1 MGIRINTNVPSINT
15 RRHLSNSTNAFNKS
29 MEKLSSGLRINRAGD
44 DAAGLAISENLKS
57 DIRALNQ
64 AARNAADGISLIQT
78 AEGSLDEVS
87 NILLRMKELAEQAL
101 NGTLSDTDRGYLN
114 AEFDALKSEIN
125 RISDS
130 VDFNGVKLL
139 DGSGTSVAIQV
150 GIGTSGS
157 DSVAVDLTTD
167 VDTTGLGLA
176 AAVDTAS
183 NAGQA
188 MDQIDDAISTV
199 VSSRGELRRGPEP
212 ARELDPQHQHD
223 VGEPLRREQPHP
235 RRRCGLR
242 DVEHDVVPD
251 PAAGRRGHAGTGQ
264 HDKRPGDEPARR
276 LARGPGRRR
285 CGAACPPRALRRC
298 SIRSGGRY
306 AGPVPERRARKP
318 VRHSQGGIGPWVS
331 ASTRTCRRSTPVG
344 TCPTRQTP
352 STSRWKSSALGL
364 RINRAG
370 DDAAGLAIS
379 ENLKS
384 DIRALDQAARNA
396 ADGISLIQTAEGSLD
411 EVSNILL
418 RMKELAEQSLNG
430 TLSDT
435 DRGYLNAEFS
445 ALSGEIDRISDGVD
459 FNGVKLLDGS
469 GGTVAIQVGIGTSGS
484 DSVAVDLGDDLDATG
499 LGLSATIDSASGAGT
514 AMDEIDDAIS
524 TVVSARGDFGAIQN
538 RLESSIRNINMTSEN
553 LSAAN
558 SRIRDVDVAHET
570 SSLTSFQI
578 LQQAGVAM
586 LAQAN
591 MTTGLAMNLLG

>member
-114 AEFDALKSEIN
+114 AEFDALKGEIN

-188 MDQIDDAISTV
+188 MDQIDEAISTV
-199 VSSRGELRRGPEP
+199 VSSRGG
-212 ARELDPQHQHD
+212 
-223 VGEPLRREQPHP
+223 
-235 RRRCGLR
+235 
-242 DVEHDVVPD
+242 
-251 PAAGRRGHAGTGQ
+251 
-264 HDKRPGDEPARR
+264 
-276 LARGPGRRR
+276 
-285 CGAACPPRALRRC
+285 
-298 SIRSGGRY
+298 
-306 AGPVPERRARKP
+306 
-318 VRHSQGGIGPWVS
+318 
-331 ASTRTCRRSTPVG
+331 
-344 TCPTRQTP
+344 
-352 STSRWKSSALGL
+352 
-364 RINRAG
+364 
-370 DDAAGLAIS
+370 
-379 ENLKS
+379 
-384 DIRALDQAARNA
+384 
-396 ADGISLIQTAEGSLD
+396 
-411 EVSNILL
+411 
-418 RMKELAEQSLNG
+418 
-430 TLSDT
+430 
-435 DRGYLNAEFS
+435 
-445 ALSGEIDRISDGVD
+445 
-459 FNGVKLLDGS
+459 
-469 GGTVAIQVGIGTSGS
+469 
-484 DSVAVDLGDDLDATG
+484 
-499 LGLSATIDSASGAGT
+499 
-514 AMDEIDDAIS
+514 
-524 TVVSARGDFGAIQN
+524 FGAVQN
-538 RLESSIRNINMTSEN
+538 RLESSIRNINMMAEN

-558 SRIRDVDVAHET
+558 SRIRDVDVAYET
-570 SSLTSFQI
+570 SNMTSYQI

-591 MTTGLAMNLLG
+591 MTSGLAMNLLGG